1 MLKTLCAFLLGAA
14 VALAVC
20 WLVVYPSVICEKF
33 EYGRMTGDQQAR
45 EAIACKIADVLGKD
59 VHGPEPEEWFFSAK
73 SDSVML
79 VTRNGVKTLRFSADC
94 TK

>member
-1 MLKTLCAFLLGAA
+1 MFRLTCAFVLGIA
-14 VALAVC
+14 VGLAVC
-20 WLVVYPSVICEKF
+20 WFTIYPAVAREKF

-59 VHGPEPEEWFFSAK
+59 VHGPEPEEFFFSAK
-73 SDSVML
+73 SESVML
-79 VTRNGVKTLRFSADC
+79 VTRNGVKTLRFPAEC